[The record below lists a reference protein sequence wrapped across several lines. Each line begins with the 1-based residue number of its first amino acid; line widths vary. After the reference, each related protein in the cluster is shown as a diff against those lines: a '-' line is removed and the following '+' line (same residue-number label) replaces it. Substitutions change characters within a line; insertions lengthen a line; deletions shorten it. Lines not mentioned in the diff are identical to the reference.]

1 MTKFLGNIWGIF
13 IVNLIRFILCKFS
26 PVRVITWNINSRTK
40 KQTLKEQCLFL
51 ENNLDIITLQEVTL
65 KSQDF
70 FKDFFRDRHILSSFD
85 LVPDVSILTG
95 KRKYG
100 QLIIS
105 NHPIKYLKDRCINIP
120 FSERVLSGIIENI
133 NLEIHTTHVPPGS
146 SNGVIKVE
154 HFEGFY
160 EYLFNRKENKKIVT
174 GDFNS
179 PKLENPDGTIVT
191 WGQKVNSKGQAR
203 IAVNPKWK
211 HQCSGERWDSAER
224 NIIQN
229 HDKLDLKDV
238 FRTVNGYRDNSFSWF
253 AHNSTGRRYDHIFC
267 SKGIAVKESVYLQSA
282 RESNLSDHTPL
293 FSKIAF

>member
-1 MTKFLGNIWGIF
+1 MK
-13 IVNLIRFILCKFS
+13 
-26 PVRVITWNINSRTK
+26 VITWNTNSRAK
-40 KQTLKEQCLFL
+40 EETLNKQCLFL
-51 ENNLDIITLQEVTL
+51 DNQFDIITLQEITL
-65 KSQDF
+65 KSQDYFKNF
-70 FKDFFRDRHILSSFD
+70 FKDKHVLSSFD
-85 LVPDVSILTG
+85 LVSDTSILTG

-105 NHPIKYLKDRCINIP
+105 NYPIDYLKDKCNNIP
-120 FSERVLSGIIENI
+120 FPERVLSGLIKKD

-160 EYLFNRKENKKIVT
+160 EYLLKRKENKKIVT

-179 PKLENPDGTIVT
+179 PKLENPDGAIVT

-229 HDKLDLKDV
+229 HDKLGLKDA
-238 FRTVNGYRDNSFSWF
+238 FRSVNGYNDKSFSWF
-253 AHNSTGRRYDHIFC
+253 ARNSTGRRYDHIFC
-267 SKGIAVKESVYLQSA
+267 SEEIHIERSSYLQSA
-282 RESNLSDHTPL
+282 RESGISDHTPL
-293 FSKIAF
+293 SLVIDIAPDRSLL